1 MVQITAGPH
10 PMARGAWLAVP
21 KGATSAN
28 DNNGLGWDYAQSE
41 PLSIQT
47 VTNGMANPWPP
58 DPHEKAPDDAANID
72 EGQSSNGLDGH
83 VQSQV
88 YKKALRLSSIF
99 DALVTAEQSDALAA
113 LIDALDDLTPD
124 CDLEPSLGSLNCFQY
139 YSTYADQTHWADG
152 TGDDR
157 EDQEEDEENGDREE
171 TLDDLPTNAWYD
183 GEFTTM
189 RDVRRLDAI
198 WKNKYLGTPPP
209 EPEGTILIFGRRVP
223 TIEVDWD
230 YKP

>member
-1 MVQITAGPH
+1 MSRTK
-10 PMARGAWLAVP
+10 LAVP
-21 KGATSAN
+21 KGATRAN
-28 DNNGLGWDYAQSE
+28 DNNGLGRDHTQIE
-41 PLSIQT
+41 PVSNQT
-47 VTNGMANPWPP
+47 VTNGMANQKPP
-58 DPHEKAPDDAANID
+58 DPNKKAPDDAANID
-72 EGQSSNGLDGH
+72 EGLNSKGLGGHLQSE
-83 VQSQV
+83 V

-124 CDLEPSLGSLNCFQY
+124 CDLEPILGSLNCFQN
-139 YSTYADQTHWADG
+139 YSTLADQTFWADG

-157 EDQEEDEENGDREE
+157 EDPEEDEENGDREE
-171 TLDDLPTNAWYD
+171 TLDDLPSNIWYD

-198 WKNKYLGTPPP
+198 WKNQHLGTPPP
-209 EPEGTILIFGRRVP
+209 EPEGTVLIFGRRVP
-223 TIEVDWD
+223 TIEVDWE

>member
-1 MVQITAGPH
+1 M
-10 PMARGAWLAVP
+10 AVP
-21 KGATSAN
+21 KGATCAN
-28 DNNGLGWDYAQSE
+28 DNNGLGWDHTQIEPVSNQSLANE
-41 PLSIQT
+41 
-47 VTNGMANPWPP
+47 MANQKPP

-72 EGQSSNGLDGH
+72 EGLNSNGLGGH
-83 VQSQV
+83 VQSEV

-99 DALVTAEQSDALAA
+99 DALVTAEQSEALAA

-124 CDLEPSLGSLNCFQY
+124 CDLEPSLGSLNCFQN
-139 YSTYADQTHWADG
+139 YSTLANQTFWADG

-157 EDQEEDEENGDREE
+157 EEQDDDEPDSDGEE
-171 TLDDLPTNAWYD
+171 TLDDLPSNIWYD

-198 WKNKYLGTPPP
+198 WKNQYLGTPPP
-209 EPEGTILIFGRRVP
+209 PPEGTVLIFGRRVP
-223 TIEVDWD
+223 IIQVDWE